1 MRNGMQKKKRKKKKE
16 GKKNRDTVD
25 AYVNVFHYARWL

>member
-1 MRNGMQKKKRKKKKE
+1 MRNGMQKKKRKKKKK